1 MRKGEGIPRRR
12 IPSWMINSEPKANMR
27 EAQGI
32 ASKRIGGF
40 SGMVPLILVSMGS
53 RSYPYEFNLHNELDN
68 DDNPSKAEIPMEP
81 IELAGK
87 SVLL

>member
-12 IPSWMINSEPKANMR
+12 MPSWMINSEPKANMR

-53 RSYPYEFNLHNELDN
+53 RSYAFELNLHNEFNN
-68 DDNPSKAEIPMEP
+68 DDDPSKTEVPVEP